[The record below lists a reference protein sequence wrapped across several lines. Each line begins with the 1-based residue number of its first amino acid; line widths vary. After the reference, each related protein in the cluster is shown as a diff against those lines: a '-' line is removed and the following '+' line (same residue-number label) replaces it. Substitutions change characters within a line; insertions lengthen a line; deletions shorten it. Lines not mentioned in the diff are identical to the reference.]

1 MEAIQFFAL
10 CKRSLARIFAVASVL
25 FLVAVV
31 SPTPTSVA
39 QNSAAASGQTQS
51 TPGDDGAKP
60 AAESGASL
68 YKSTCSPCHQ
78 ASRTGNAPDYPS
90 LIGVSKRF
98 TAQEIRETI
107 KGGLG
112 KMPAFSDLTND
123 EVAAIVQFLQTA
135 DEPQAK

>member
-1 MEAIQFFAL
+1 MEAIQFSARST
-10 CKRSLARIFAVASVL
+10 RSLTRNLAIAFLLIAVAAGSITPI
-25 FLVAVV
+25 VA
-31 SPTPTSVA
+31 A
-39 QNSAAASGQTQS
+39 QNSVSATGQTQS
-51 TPGDDGAKP
+51 TAGGDGAKA

-78 ASRTGNAPDYPS
+78 ANRTGNAPDFPS

-98 TAQEIRETI
+98 TDQEITETI

-123 EVAAIVQFLQTA
+123 QIAAIVQFLKSA
-135 DEPQAK
+135 DESQAK